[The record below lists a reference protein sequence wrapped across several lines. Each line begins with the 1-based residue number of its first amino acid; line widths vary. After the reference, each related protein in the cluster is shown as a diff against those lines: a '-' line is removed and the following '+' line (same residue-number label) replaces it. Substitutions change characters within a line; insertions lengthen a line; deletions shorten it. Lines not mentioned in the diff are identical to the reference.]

1 MIRRMLALFLGGF
14 GLLNLA
20 GEMLRPGFDANLW
33 WIDLRALGPAW
44 SRPLLGFASA
54 ALVAWALRPRMG
66 AARRRLT
73 RALVWM
79 LLAASIANCV
89 VFYRLLLGGVIASR
103 FPLPLSLLVAGAL
116 AWILSALGKRRDGA
130 GGGAAV
136 PVGLASRWRWGVVP
150 AVGVCVV
157 AFTLAQILCFGKTD
171 YRRKADAIVVFGAGV
186 TPDGRCS
193 QALADRVRTACG
205 LFRDGYASRL
215 ILSGGPTP
223 GTLHETRAMRD
234 YAIALG
240 VPANRIVLDPD
251 GINTQATVDNTCDLF
266 ERLGLGR
273 VLAVSHFYH
282 LPRIKLTYHRGG
294 REVYTVP
301 AERSPP
307 PLTAMP
313 YFVAREIAA
322 IWVYYLRPLTG

>member
-1 MIRRMLALFLGGF
+1 MIRRVLALFLGGF
-14 GLLNLA
+14 GLLNLV

-44 SRPLLGFASA
+44 SRALLAFASA

-66 AARRRLT
+66 ARGLRIT

-79 LLAASIANCV
+79 LLAASVANCV
-89 VFYRLLLGGVIASR
+89 VFYRLLLGGVIASG
-103 FPLPLSLLVAGAL
+103 FPLPFSLLVAGAL

-130 GGGAAV
+130 GGAAA
-136 PVGLASRWRWGVVP
+136 GLSRRWRWGIVP
-150 AVGVCVV
+150 AAGVCLV
-157 AFTLAQILCFGKTD
+157 AFTLAQILCFGQTD

-193 QALADRVRTACG
+193 QALADRVRTGCRM
-205 LFRDGYASRL
+205 FRDGYARRL

-240 VPANRIVLDPD
+240 VPADRIVLDPG
-251 GINTQATVDNTCDLF
+251 GINTQATVDNTCELF
-266 ERLGLGR
+266 ERLGLGC

-282 LPRIKLTYHRGG
+282 LPRIKLAYRRRG

-301 AERSPP
+301 AEQSPP